1 MSMDAGG
8 DGRNE
13 QYLALA
19 RQLVERIEHGDEAGA
34 SSAID
39 DLTKLR
45 EMELFRELGAL
56 TRDLHEALKSF
67 RVDNRIG
74 EIAETEIPDARD
86 RLTHVIAVTEQAAHR
101 TLTAIE
107 ASVPLVDEL
116 GGTARHLSARWQ
128 RFRQRELSAEEFRE
142 LSREVEA
149 FLVLADRHGA
159 SVQAAL
165 TDALMAQDYQD
176 ITGQIIRRV
185 INLVQEV
192 EDSLVELVRIS
203 GARFAEEKGKPAD
216 SPPEDITKGHGP
228 AVPGRDSGVVAGQD
242 EVDDLLSSLGF

>member
-1 MSMDAGG
+1 MSEDAGG
-8 DGRNE
+8 GGRNE

-19 RQLVERIEHGDEAGA
+19 RQLIEHIDQGDEAGTA
-34 SSAID
+34 SAID

-67 RVDNRIG
+67 RVDTRIG

-86 RLTHVIAVTEQAAHR
+86 RLNHVISVTEQAAHR

-116 GGTARHLSARWQ
+116 GGTARHLTERWQ

-149 FLVLADRHGA
+149 FLLLADRHGA
-159 SVQAAL
+159 SVQTSL

-203 GARFAEEKGKPAD
+203 GARFAEEKAGPAD
-216 SPPEDITKGHGP
+216 SSPEDITRGHGP